1 MSAGGRPSRGA
12 DVWEEHAEWW
22 RRTFT
27 GGADPEYD
35 EQVLPLVGRHLR
47 GARRV
52 LDLGTGE
59 GQLARYLLGSGPGAP
74 EVVVGLDRSA
84 AQLANARAQG
94 GGPRLSL
101 VRGDAQSLPLRD
113 GSFDAVV
120 CCLVVEHVERP
131 EALLAEAARLV
142 RRGGTLLLV
151 INHPLLHGP
160 GSGLVD
166 DHILHERYWRVGPYL
181 RHDVVVED
189 LGSGVRIPFAHRPLS
204 FYVNEAARAGLVLA
218 WLDEPAPL
226 ERFLAGSLAP
236 ELEAAMPRL
245 AALRFERR

>member
-1 MSAGGRPSRGA
+1 MSAKAGRSPGT

-35 EQVLPLVGRHLR
+35 EQVLPLVREHLR

-59 GQLARYLLGSGPGAP
+59 GQLARHLLASGAGAP
-74 EVVVGLDRSA
+74 DAVVGLDRSA

-94 GGPRLSL
+94 GGPGLAL
-101 VRGDAQSLPLRD
+101 VRGDAQSLPFRG

-120 CCLVVEHVERP
+120 CCLVIEHVERP

-142 RRGGTLLLV
+142 RPGGTLLLV
-151 INHPLLHGP
+151 VNHPLLHGP

-181 RHDVVVED
+181 RHDVVLEEV
-189 LGSGVRIPFAHRPLS
+189 GPGVRIPFAHRPLS
-204 FYVNEAARAGLVLA
+204 FYVNETARAGLCLA
-218 WLDEPAPL
+218 WMDEPAPL

-245 AALRFERR
+245 VALRFERR